1 MKLPK
6 QAWKMVPAQ
15 KAPIDGS
22 EKICFREIPVHVR
35 GGMMHAP
42 LQLSSFLHLIKK
54 KMSPSKVINY

>member
-22 EKICFREIPVHVR
+22 EKIAS
-35 GGMMHAP
+35 GKS
-42 LQLSSFLHLIKK
+42 LST
-54 KMSPSKVINY
+54 